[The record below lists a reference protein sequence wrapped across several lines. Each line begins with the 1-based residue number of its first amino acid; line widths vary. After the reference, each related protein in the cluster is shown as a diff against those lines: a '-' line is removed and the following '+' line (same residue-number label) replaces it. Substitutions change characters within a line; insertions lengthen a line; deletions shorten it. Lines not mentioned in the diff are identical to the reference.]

1 MKKKGEKLPDDE
13 LYHICMYSNTHINLV
28 RTHQIL
34 DCVMWNAINCSEI
47 MFFYYWNYYCSNVVP
62 CQP

>member
-1 MKKKGEKLPDDE
+1 MKKKGEKLPDDK

-34 DCVMWNAINCSEI
+34 DCVMWNAINYSEI
-47 MFFYYWNYYCSNVVP
+47 IFFYYWKLL
-62 CQP
+62 